1 MAGTTADPI
10 DQTDPIAPIGTTA
23 RRAARA
29 AAIGSSVTADPVVG
43 AATGAVRPAAV
54 ATATGR
60 GAVVVVVRM
69 ARARSTM
76 RAECRSASIRAG
88 SAT

>member
-23 RRAARA
+23 RRDARA

-60 GAVVVVVRM
+60 GAVVVVRL

>member
-54 ATATGR
+54 ATAIGR
-60 GAVVVVVRM
+60 AVVVVVHM